1 MSPIH
6 NASRRRATILVLAF
20 LSSFFFVFQTAQA
33 GMQQQHEKATPTT
46 EVSIEG
52 TPALLLTPLPTTT
65 AGEGKSSPRALLLTV
80 ALLMCGM
87 IGMLIVGIGIA
98 MVMVRVRSRAKKE

>member
-1 MSPIH
+1 
-6 NASRRRATILVLAF
+6 
-20 LSSFFFVFQTAQA
+20 
-33 GMQQQHEKATPTT
+33 
-46 EVSIEG
+46 
-52 TPALLLTPLPTTT
+52 LPTTT